1 MTTSQTGRLLSERN
15 AIASVNCTDEQLT
28 AKLGDGREISAPLA
42 WYPRLAHASQ
52 AARGNWK
59 LVGGGYGSTGL
70 ILMRISAL
78 RCYSTGRLR
87 LKPVRLLSDMLR

>member
-15 AIASVNCTDEQLT
+15 TIASVNCTDEQLT

-52 AARGNWK
+52 AARGNW
-59 LVGGGYGSTGL
+59 LGADTGSTGL